1 MRSWAKLVVWLGT
14 GNAALSRFSGLAHL
28 RNAGVFLILLGW
40 QLTTKRGELYNIL
53 WMLVFGFATINI
65 LALVTR
71 SLDPSGRKRRMA
83 VGEILAILVVL
94 TCLGLLAAELL
105 SLFHIFPIKLTP
117 RYS

>member
-1 MRSWAKLVVWLGT
+1 MRSWAKLAVWLGA
-14 GNAALSRFSGLAHL
+14 GNAAVSRFFGLPHL
-28 RNAGVFLILLGW
+28 RDAGVFLFLMAW

-83 VGEILAILVVL
+83 IGEILAILVVL
-94 TCLGLLAAELL
+94 TCLGLLAAEML
-105 SLFHIFPIKLTP
+105 SLFHIFPIKLSP
-117 RYS
+117 R

>member
-1 MRSWAKLVVWLGT
+1 MRSWAKIAVWLGH
-14 GNAALSRFSGLAHL
+14 GNAPVSRLFVLSHL
-28 RNAGVFLILLGW
+28 RAAGLFVVLLAW
-40 QLTTKRGELYNIL
+40 QLTVRRGELYNIL

-83 VGEILAILVVL
+83 IGEILAILVVL
-94 TCLGLLAAELL
+94 TCLGLLAAEML

-117 RYS
+117 RYN